1 MKMRPVKR
9 IPIVLILV
17 LFLAMAAPALAQN
30 VSLDAVCRQKSL
42 TPQQC
47 QALKDQVSAMINAQG
62 EAKAP
67 AAEALNIKAEEIRK
81 FRDLKPE
88 DVRRGRE
95 LIEKAAPGGMEVR
108 RTREVQVLREPQEP
122 KGKTLFER
130 SRPARKFQDISE
142 DLKPF
147 GYEFFQEAAVSVTA
161 DRKDIPVPM
170 NYIVGPG
177 DEVKIL
183 LWGRINAA
191 HNLAVDRDGKITL
204 PQIGPIFVAG
214 MTFEEMS
221 KKVITQAQQIVGAS
235 VDISMGSLKTIP
247 IFVLGDVRRPGA
259 YTIGSFAT
267 ITDALLIAG
276 GPTDIGSMRKVQLRR
291 KGKTVGTFDL
301 YDLFLKGD
309 RSGDMTVQRDDV
321 VFVPVVGPIVGVA
334 GNVRRPAIYELR
346 ETLDLKH
353 VFDLAGGII
362 PSAYLQQIQV
372 SRVQN
377 NERQVVIDLND
388 RELRKSSGFL
398 LQDADLVR
406 IFSVVEVDL
415 NAVHLEGNVRRP
427 GKYEYKAGMRVRDLI
442 QGVENLLDDTYFDY
456 ALIKRTTQPERKTEV
471 LALSLRRVLIDGDEA
486 ANVALKP
493 EDRVFVFSRWI
504 FEDKP
509 FATIEGEVRGDCM
522 EVVELPADRLEVD
535 AKAPLKPDKAA
546 KMDKSKKDWTPQAA
560 KIRKIGD
567 DLDRS
572 GHRAL
577 SERVLRV
584 ADKLEKYGRYDPRED
599 LREVSAEMRK
609 LGMDAVLERVRD
621 IEKEFGASCRFL
633 VTQNL
638 RIRDA
643 ILAAGGLTID
653 ADREQAEIVRFQDNR
668 EYRTIYFHLGKAM
681 ANDPRENHAVQPKD
695 RIVIH
700 SIWEKVPRQFVYVDG
715 EVSRPGIYEYTKNMK
730 VSDLVFKG
738 GGLLESAYRDEAE
751 LSSQTVVA
759 GTTGVLSHRKFSLKD
774 ALDGKAEANLEL
786 RPYDRLMVRRIS
798 NWRTERFATV
808 HGEIL
813 FEGKYTIKQG
823 ERLSALIERAGGY
836 TDKAY
841 LRGAVFR
848 RESVRSLQQA
858 TLEEIARRMEK
869 EILAG
874 GALQVSSSLSAEE
887 VSARKV
893 ELEQK
898 KKLVELFQQ
907 LKATGRMTIHLSH
920 LRILKG
926 SPFDIELENGDSLH
940 IPPRPSVVNVAGAVM
955 SPTSHI
961 FMDSLGYK
969 DYIRLSGGYSSYAD
983 EGNIFILKADGSA
996 VKAGDSY
1003 IAWSDGRERWQL
1015 AAFAERADALEPG
1028 DVVVVPERLE
1038 RIAWLREIRDITQI
1052 IMNVAAT
1059 AGIIIKVF

>member
-1 MKMRPVKR
+1 MRPDKLLLL
-9 IPIVLILV
+9 PALLPA
-17 LFLAMAAPALAQN
+17 LLLALLAAALPALAQEI
-30 VSLDAVCRQKSL
+30 SLDAVCRQKNL

-47 QALKDQVSAMINAQG
+47 QALKSQVSALVNAQG
-62 EAKAP
+62 DGKAP
-67 AAEALNIKAEEIRK
+67 AQEALNIKAEEIRK
-81 FRDLKPE
+81 VRDLKAE
-88 DVRRGRE
+88 DVRKGRE
-95 LIEKAAPGGMEVR
+95 IVEKTSTQVQETRVHQVPPLAP
-108 RTREVQVLREPQEP
+108 EP

-130 SRPARKFQDISE
+130 SRPAGKFQDISA

-147 GYEFFQEAAVSVTA
+147 GYEFFQEAAVSVTSE
-161 DRKDIPVPM
+161 RKDIPVPM

-183 LWGRINAA
+183 LWGRLNSS
-191 HNLAVDRDGKITL
+191 HNLVVDRDGKITL

-214 MTFEEMS
+214 MTFEEMA
-221 KKVITQAQQIVGAS
+221 KKVISQAQQTVGTS

-247 IFVLGDVRRPGA
+247 IFILGDVRRPGA

-267 ITDALLIAG
+267 ITDALLMAG

-321 VFVPVVGPIVGVA
+321 VFVPVVGSIVGVA

-346 ETLDLKH
+346 DTLDLKH

-388 RELRKSSGFL
+388 RELRKSAEFR

-406 IFSVVEVDL
+406 VFSVVDVDL

-427 GKYEYKAGMRVRDLI
+427 GKYEYKAGMRVRDLLKDAD
-442 QGVENLLDDTYFDY
+442 NLLDDTYFDY
-456 ALIKRTTQPERKTEV
+456 ALIKRTTQPERKTELV
-471 LALSLRRVLIDGDEA
+471 PFHLRRVLLDADEA
-486 ANVALKP
+486 ANIELKP
-493 EDRVFVFSRWI
+493 EDRVFVFSRWM
-504 FEDKP
+504 FEDRP
-509 FATIEGEVRGDCM
+509 FATIEGEIRGDCLEM
-522 EVVELPADRLEVD
+522 AEIPADRLE
-535 AKAPLKPDKAA
+535 AAPKDRPKPGKQQR
-546 KMDKSKKDWTPQAA
+546 DWTDQAA
-560 KIRKIGD
+560 KIRKLGSE
-567 DLDRS
+567 LDRA
-572 GHRAL
+572 GHGPLA
-577 SERVLRV
+577 ERVLRV
-584 ADKLEKYGRYDPRED
+584 AEKLEKFAGYDPRED
-599 LREVSAEMRK
+599 LREVTAEMRK
-609 LGMDAVLERVRD
+609 LNLETPLGRIRD
-621 IEKEFGASCRFL
+621 IEKEFGASCRFP
-633 VTQNL
+633 VPKNL
-638 RIRDA
+638 SVRDA
-643 ILAAGGLTID
+643 VLGAGGLTID
-653 ADREQAEIVRFQDNR
+653 ADREQAEIVRFQDNK

-715 EVSRPGIYEYTKNMK
+715 EVGRPGIYEYTRGMR
-730 VSDLVFKG
+730 VGDLLFKG
-738 GGLLESAYRDEAE
+738 GGLLESAYREEAE

-774 ALDGKAEANLEL
+774 ALAGKAEANLEL

-798 NWRTERFATV
+798 NWRTEQFASVT
-808 HGEIL
+808 GEIL
-813 FEGKYTIKQG
+813 FEGKYTVQRG

-836 TDKAY
+836 TEKAY

-874 GALQVSSSLSAEE
+874 GALQVSSSLSVEE

-920 LRILKG
+920 LRLLRG

-955 SPTSHI
+955 SPTSHL
-961 FMDSLGYK
+961 FMDNLGHK
-969 DYIRLSGGYSSYAD
+969 DYIRLSGGYSAYAD

-1003 IAWSDGRERWQL
+1003 LAWNDGKERWQL

-1038 RIAWLREIRDITQI
+1038 RVAWLREIRDITQI
-1052 IMNVAAT
+1052 LMNVAAT
-1059 AGIIIKVF
+1059 TGIIIKVF